1 MTRNEYMEQLK
12 QKLKR
17 LPKEE
22 FDKAIEYFEEYFA
35 DAGEENTAEAI
46 ENLGSPQVA
55 AEQIIREIAIDNSN
69 SGKAKT
75 DVKKGISGVWIA
87 VLAVLASPIA
97 LPVAIAIAAVLFA
110 FVAAVAAILFAIGIS
125 GIALAISA
133 PLALV
138 GAGSMIIYSIPVA
151 MVCLGLAFV
160 FLGFGVLLVYAS
172 YLVFRK
178 FLNWIIVVSGK
189 HLQKGGKKNEEK

>member
-55 AEQIIREIAIDNSN
+55 ADQIIREIAIDNSN
-69 SGKAKT
+69 SEASKK

-87 VLAVLASPIA
+87 ILAVLASPIA
-97 LPVAIAIAAVLFA
+97 LPIAIAAAAVLFA
-110 FVAAVAAILFAIGIS
+110 FVIVVAAILFSIGIT
-125 GIALAISA
+125 GIAFAISA
-133 PLALV
+133 PLALF
-138 GAGSMIIYSIPVA
+138 GAGMMVIHSIPVA
-151 MVCLGLAFV
+151 MVCFGLALVLLGL
-160 FLGFGVLLVYAS
+160 GVLLVYAS
-172 YLVFRK
+172 YLLFRK
-178 FLNWIIVVSGK
+178 FLSWIVVIFGK
-189 HLQKGGKKNEEK
+189 RLQKGGKQNEKE